1 MACPWRGSASI
12 RGHILYADRAEIEK
26 PPQGTIAAS
35 APKQGRLCSR
45 HFARNGVT
53 QPEVTERLYEE
64 GPAEVL
70 PIGEPRDQYDREIGA
85 ALNCLFGKLELG
97 IGMSE
102 ISIRGDGSSVSKACA
117 CWPSSA

>member
-26 PPQGTIAAS
+26 PPQG
-35 APKQGRLCSR
+35 
-45 HFARNGVT
+45 NGVT
-53 QPEVTERLYEE
+53 QPGVTERLYEE

-70 PIGEPRDQYDREIGA
+70 LISEPRDQYDREIGA

-97 IGMSE
+97 IRMSE